1 MKNTMILIFVL
12 LLSSCIKD
20 SSTLTEFKI
29 SNLTNSQIKI
39 YVPNF
44 ETRGYIFLDT
54 IFLIQPN
61 SSIDHYYSDKGED
74 SPFLY
79 PFGVAADT
87 VVIFFNDTISNMYVK
102 NDSKSRNPLD
112 IENYSGGKRNDEYYL
127 YEYTITEND
136 FKLGDI
142 AD

>member
-1 MKNTMILIFVL
+1 MKKIVILISVL

-20 SSTLTEFKI
+20 YSTLTEFKI

-54 IFLIQPN
+54 TFLIQPK
-61 SSIDHYYSDKGED
+61 SSINHYYSNKGED

-87 VVIFFNDTISNMYVK
+87 IVIFFNDTISNLYIK
-102 NDSKSRNPLD
+102 NDGKNRNPLD
-112 IENYSGGKRNDEYYL
+112 IENYSGGKKNNEYYL
-127 YEYTITEND
+127 YEYSITEND
-136 FKLGDI
+136 FE
-142 AD
+142 